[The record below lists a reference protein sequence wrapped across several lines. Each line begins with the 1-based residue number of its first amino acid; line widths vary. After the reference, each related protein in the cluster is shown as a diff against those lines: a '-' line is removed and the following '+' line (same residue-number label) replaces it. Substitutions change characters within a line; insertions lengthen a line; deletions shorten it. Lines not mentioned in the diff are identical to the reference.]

1 MFTSVMT
8 WLSQASIWVFI
19 GFLGQALFSARFLLQ
34 WLASEKAK
42 RSIVP
47 VAFWYFSICGGATL
61 FAYALWREDP
71 VFIMGQGA
79 GLLIYGRNHLVEVAD
94 LAEMVIRAEVV
105 RVVAGQA
112 AVAGQ
117 AVVADLILRGF

>member
-1 MFTSVMT
+1 MFASVIT
-8 WLSQASIWVFI
+8 WISQASIWVFV

-71 VFIMGQGA
+71 VFILGQGA
-79 GLLIYGRNHLVEVAD
+79 GLLIYGRNLYLIYKE
-94 LAEMVIRAEVV
+94 RA
-105 RVVAGQA
+105 AGRHASIDPEQNGEDA
-112 AVAGQ
+112 PA
-117 AVVADLILRGF
+117 